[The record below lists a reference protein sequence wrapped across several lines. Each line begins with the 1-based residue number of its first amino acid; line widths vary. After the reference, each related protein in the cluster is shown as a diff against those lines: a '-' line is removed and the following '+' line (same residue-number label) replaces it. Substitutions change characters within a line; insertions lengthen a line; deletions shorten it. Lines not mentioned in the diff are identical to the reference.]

1 MKKQIT
7 GMNMQL
13 DIADNK
19 ASEGYRKLA
28 AAIIRSG
35 ERENDQSFLN
45 SEWCET
51 LRYFI
56 NLGQRQSASNLDG
69 TQSYTKYI

>member
-1 MKKQIT
+1 MGMRIDTSGKKS
-7 GMNMQL
+7 
-13 DIADNK
+13 
-19 ASEGYRKLA
+19 SEGYRKLA

-35 ERENDQSFLN
+35 EKENDQTFLA

-51 LRYFI
+51 LRYFLK
-56 NLGQRQSASNLDG
+56 LGSQQGSGEFSG